1 MINPAKTFIGKPAKT
16 NLDKIDNFL
25 KQKSNLRQWKNIYEV
40 LNLFNNLSN
49 KSISR
54 FIKLDIVSFY
64 PNISATILES
74 SFNFAAG
81 LTEITEDKK
90 ELIRHC
96 CKSVLFHK
104 GEPWSKKHNKNCFD
118 VPMGSFHGA
127 KIFELVGLY
136 ILDILKKEKIFNDG
150 NFGLNRDDGLAVVDI
165 LPGSDME
172 RKVKQLK
179 RFLTILALMLP
190 FKPICLLKTY

>member
-74 SFNFAAG
+74 SFNFATG
-81 LTEITEDKK
+81 LTEIAVYEK

-96 CKSVLFHK
+96 CKLVLFHE
-104 GEPWSKKHNKNCFD
+104 GEPWSKKHNKNSFD
-118 VPMGSFHGA
+118 VSMGTFKTQKFA
-127 KIFELVGLY
+127 NWLVY
-136 ILDILKKEKIFNDG
+136 I
-150 NFGLNRDDGLAVVDI
+150 
-165 LPGSDME
+165 S
-172 RKVKQLK
+172 
-179 RFLTILALMLP
+179 
-190 FKPICLLKTY
+190 